1 MKKLSEKIIRKNL
14 YNYLYII
21 SFNLILY
28 NLSTHNYEYS
38 LMRKDQEI
46 MVLTAAKMFYFDLNT
61 YEAAWNHHTPPIF
74 YLFKSIFYFFDFSNI
89 YSGFFIL
96 YSFLLFFLNIL
107 LYKLIYKV
115 TCSKFSA
122 ILFSCLFIFDISHTT
137 VGETILFDNRTIGIF
152 FQILILIYTFK
163 IIDNQKTR
171 DIVAWSIVVAICC
184 FSLES
189 YLVSIFPIYIYL
201 IFKIKKRFFKISL
214 ITFFLI
220 SAIYSLILFINDELY
235 ETIQLNY
242 IFHLFGT
249 SRKRI
254 PFNVLVQNGFLK
266 PYLNWSVY
274 LLATTL
280 IIVFCFFIFKRFRY
294 FFGKSIPYIEILFIY
309 FFSEV
314 IHLFVSGPRFTNYY
328 QLILLF
334 VFIIP
339 IISLTILFKNNS
351 REFLLLFCS
360 FLLIFGLVVFD
371 NKNEIL
377 LYRLDDENT
386 LSNLTSEQIKLI
398 DFLNSQN
405 DGEIYLNYIW
415 GYDNNLEVY
424 FRTNSLPSTKMWW
437 WFNMY
442 YSQSGDYIFDSNK
455 FYSKNLDNIFI
466 RDLEREKPKYFIIED
481 NYISLP
487 ENFSD
492 YLESNYLLNKD
503 LSGYRVFKINR

>member
-1 MKKLSEKIIRKNL
+1 MLLNKLLTKNI
-14 YNYLYII
+14 YIYLYII
-21 SFNLILY
+21 SFNLVLY
-28 NLSTHNYEYS
+28 YLSTHNYEYS

-89 YSGFFIL
+89 YSGFFLL
-96 YSFLLFFLNIL
+96 YSILIFFINIL
-107 LYKLIYKV
+107 LYKLIFKI
-115 TCSKFSA
+115 TCSKFAA
-122 ILFSCLFIFDISHTT
+122 ILFSCIFIFDISHSTI
-137 VGETILFDNRTIGIF
+137 GEKILFDNRTIGII
-152 FQILILIYTFK
+152 FQILILINSFK
-163 IIDNQKTR
+163 IIDKQNTK
-171 DIVAWSIVVAICC
+171 DIVAWSVVVAICC
-184 FSLES
+184 FFLES
-189 YLVSIFPIYIYL
+189 YLISVFPIYIYL
-201 IFKIKKRFFKISL
+201 IFKIGKKFIKYSL
-214 ITFFLI
+214 VSFFLI
-220 SAIYSLILFINDELY
+220 SALYSLILFLKDELY

-249 SRKRI
+249 STKRI
-254 PFNVLVQNGFLK
+254 PFDIFVQNGFFK
-266 PYLNWSVY
+266 PKLNWSFY
-274 LLATTL
+274 LLITTF
-280 IIVFCFFIFKRFRY
+280 IIVFSFFIFKRFRY
-294 FFGKSIPYIEILFIY
+294 LFGKSLPYIEILYIY

-314 IHLFVSGPRFTNYY
+314 IHLFVSGPRFTNYF

-339 IISLTILFKNNS
+339 IINLTILFKNYSKEN
-351 REFLLLFCS
+351 LLLFS
-360 FLLIFGLVVFD
+360 TFLLIFGLSVFD
-371 NKNEIL
+371 NMNEIL

-386 LSNLTSEQIKLI
+386 VSNLTSEQINLI
-398 DFLNSQN
+398 DFLNNQN

-466 RDLEREKPKYFIIED
+466 HDLEREKPKYFIIED

-492 YLESNYLLNKD
+492 YLESNYVLIKD
-503 LSGYRVFKINR
+503 LSGYSVFKIDR

>member
-1 MKKLSEKIIRKNL
+1 M
-14 YNYLYII
+14 YII
-21 SFNLILY
+21 FFNLILY
-28 NLSTHNYEYS
+28 LLSSHNYEYS

-74 YLFKSIFYFFDFSNI
+74 YFFKSIFYFFDFSNI
-89 YSGFFIL
+89 YSGFFML
-96 YSFLLFFLNIL
+96 YSFLLFCLNIL

-115 TCSKFSA
+115 TYSKFSA
-122 ILFSCLFIFDISHTT
+122 ILFSCLFIFDISHST
-137 VGETILFDNRTIGIF
+137 VGEKILFDNRTIGIF

-163 IIDNQKTR
+163 IIDNQKTK

-201 IFKIKKRFFKISL
+201 ILKIKKKFFRFSL

-220 SAIYSLILFINDELY
+220 SAIYSLILYINDELY

-254 PFNVLVQNGFLK
+254 PFNAFVGNGFFK
-266 PYLNWSVY
+266 PYLNWSLY
-274 LLATTL
+274 LLATAL
-280 IIVFCFFIFKRFRY
+280 IFVFCFFIFKRFRY
-294 FFGKSIPYIEILFIY
+294 FFGKSIPYIKILYIY
-309 FFSEV
+309 FFSEI
-314 IHLFVSGPRFTNYY
+314 IHLLVSGPRFTNYY

-339 IISLTILFKNNS
+339 IINLTILFKNNS
-351 REFLLLFCS
+351 KENLLLFS
-360 FLLIFGLVVFD
+360 TFILIFALSVFD

-377 LYRLDDENT
+377 LYRFDEEN
-386 LSNLTSEQIKLI
+386 SISKLTSEQLNLI
-398 DFLNSQN
+398 DVLNNEN
-405 DGEIYLNYIW
+405 DSEIYLNYIW
-415 GYDNNLEVY
+415 GYDNNLEV
-424 FRTNSLPSTKMWW
+424 FFKTNSLPSTKMWW

-442 YSQSGDYIFDSNK
+442 YSQSSDYIFDSNK
-455 FYSKNLDNIFI
+455 FYSKNLDEIFI
-466 RDLEREKPKYFIIED
+466 RDLDREEPKYFIIEKD
-481 NYISLP
+481 YISLP
-487 ENFSD
+487 KIFSE
-492 YLESNYLLNKD
+492 YLESNYVLYKD
-503 LSGYRVFKINR
+503 LSDYRVFKINR